1 MIPATISA
9 VRQATP
15 TVKVFTLDTDGL
27 QMEYQPGQWLDFYVE
42 VDGTVEVGGYSMTSS
57 PLTKGS
63 IELAIKY
70 SAANPVTRHLHERA
84 RVGDEVILDGGQGAC
99 YYEAGM
105 AQSLTLI
112 AGGIGITPIMS
123 IIRYAREATP
133 EVPVTLL
140 YSAPS
145 VDEHLYREELE
156 ELAAAREGLQCEFWV
171 TRDGTLQPGTVSGR
185 ISEARLSD
193 AAGDAEALYFV
204 CGPPS
209 MIDDVVQ
216 VLIAQGVPE
225 SGIRFERW
233 W

>member
-1 MIPATISA
+1 MIDATIA
-9 VRQATP
+9 AIRQATP
-15 TVKVFTLDTDGL
+15 TVKVFTLRTGE
-27 QMEYQPGQWLDFYVE
+27 QRMEYKPGQWLDFFVE
-42 VDGTVEVGGYSMTSS
+42 VDGTTEVGGYSMTSS
-57 PLTKGS
+57 PLAKGS
-63 IELAIKY
+63 IEIAIKY
-70 SAANPVTRHLHERA
+70 SEANPVTRHLHEQA
-84 RVGDEVILDGGQGAC
+84 RVGDAVVLEGGQGDC

-105 AQSLTLI
+105 ARSLMLI

-156 ELAAAREGLQCEFWV
+156 ELAVARDGLHCEFWV
-171 TRDGTLQPGTVSGR
+171 TRDGRLQPGTVHGR
-185 ISEARLSD
+185 IGEARLKDATTD
-193 AAGDAEALYFV
+193 AAALYFV

-209 MIDDVVQ
+209 MIDEVTL
-216 VLIAQGVPE
+216 VLLDLGIPKE
-225 SGIRFERW
+225 RIRFERW